1 MSGRPGDQLPLYTL
15 AIESD
20 VLCCVDT
27 KRGRSITNGVE
38 MVIADLAINLG
49 AAPPHHGFERY
60 RIIYRDT
67 DDMWDGIAHAGLRFL
82 GFVPLRTKDRS
93 RAIALA
99 RAGIDCNGRDWPR

>member
-1 MSGRPGDQLPLYTL
+1 MSGRPGDQLPLYMLT
-15 AIESD
+15 IESD

-27 KRGRSITNGVE
+27 KHGRSITNGVE
-38 MVIADLAINLG
+38 MVIADLALG
-49 AAPPHHGFERY
+49 MESSFDKF
-60 RIIYRDT
+60 RIIYRDS

-93 RAIALA
+93 RAISLA